1 MTVAVYRD
9 ARRAREVF
17 VKIGVPKEIKT
28 HEYRVGLTPAGVR
41 ELAIQGHHVSVERG
55 AAAGIG
61 IGDDAYRAA
70 GAVVVDSAAEVFATA
85 ELIVKVKEP
94 QPAEIAM
101 LRQGHVLFTYL
112 HLAADKAQT
121 LGLMH
126 SGATCIAYET
136 VTDRSGALPLL
147 APMSEVAGRMSVQV
161 GAHCLEKEQG
171 GAGVLLGGVPGV
183 APAKVVVLGGGVSGT
198 NAARMAVGLEA
209 SVTIIDKSLPRL
221 KELDLQF
228 GPRATTLFATA
239 EAIEHQVLAA
249 DLVIGAVLVPGAAA
263 PKLVSREMVRQMRP
277 GSVLV
282 DIAID
287 QGGCFATSR
296 PTTHSAPTYV
306 EEGVVHYC
314 VTNMPGAVARSST
327 FALANATL
335 PFVIALAEKGWRRA
349 LADDPHLLNG
359 LNVHAGKVTYE
370 AVAHDL
376 GLPYETAAAVIS
388 TSLH

>member
-1 MTVAVYRD
+1 M
-9 ARRAREVF
+9 
-17 VKIGVPKEIKT
+17 KIGVPKEVKT
-28 HEYRVGLTPAGVR
+28 NEYRVGLTPAGVR
-41 ELAIQGHHVSVERG
+41 ELALHGHSVLVEHN

-61 IGDDAYRAA
+61 IADDAYRAV
-70 GAVVVDSAAEVFATA
+70 GATVMDSAAEVFAA
-85 ELIVKVKEP
+85 ADLIVKVKEP

-101 LRQGHVLFTYL
+101 LRQGQVLFTYL
-112 HLAADKAQT
+112 HLAADRAQT
-121 LGLMH
+121 VGLMH
-126 SGATCIAYET
+126 TGVTCIAYET
-136 VTDRSGALPLL
+136 VTDRTGALPLL
-147 APMSEVAGRMSVQV
+147 APMSEVAGRMAVQV

-239 EAIEHQVLAA
+239 ETIEHQVLAA

-263 PKLVSREMVRQMRP
+263 PKLVSRDIVRQMRP
-277 GSVLV
+277 GGVLV

-287 QGGCFATSR
+287 QGGCFETSR

-306 EEGVVHYC
+306 AEGAVHYC
-314 VTNMPGAVARSST
+314 VTNMPGAVARTST
-327 FALANATL
+327 FALTNATL
-335 PFVIALAEKGWRRA
+335 PFVIALAEKGWRKA
-349 LADDPHLLNG
+349 LAEDPHLLNG
-359 LNVHAGKVTYE
+359 LNVHAGKVTYQ
-370 AVAHDL
+370 AVAQDL
-376 GLPYETAAAVIS
+376 DLPYAPAETLLAA
-388 TSLH
+388 

>member
-1 MTVAVYRD
+1 M
-9 ARRAREVF
+9 
-17 VKIGVPKEIKT
+17 KIGVPKEIKT

-41 ELAIQGHHVSVERG
+41 ELALHGHQVAVERS

-61 IGDDAYRAA
+61 IRDDAYRVA
-70 GAVVVDSAAEVFATA
+70 GAMVVDSAAELFAVSD
-85 ELIVKVKEP
+85 LIVKVKEP
-94 QPAEIAM
+94 QSSEIAM
-101 LRQGHVLFTYL
+101 LRQGQVLFTYL
-112 HLAADKAQT
+112 HLAADKVQT
-121 LGLMH
+121 KGLMNT
-126 SGATCIAYET
+126 GATCIAYET

-228 GPRATTLFATA
+228 GPRATTLFATF

-263 PKLVSREMVRQMRP
+263 PKLVTREMVRQMRP

-287 QGGCFATSR
+287 QGGCFETSR
-296 PTTHSAPTYV
+296 PTTHSRDRKS
-306 EEGVVHYC
+306 VV
-314 VTNMPGAVARSST
+314 
-327 FALANATL
+327 
-335 PFVIALAEKGWRRA
+335 
-349 LADDPHLLNG
+349 
-359 LNVHAGKVTYE
+359 
-370 AVAHDL
+370 
-376 GLPYETAAAVIS
+376 
-388 TSLH
+388 